1 MCDAGCIEVIDTVTA
16 LELFYTSAVVLW
28 CVYDVCCVGMY
39 LIPWEWGV
47 FKSKQESCSECLC
60 AVCVLVGCWC
70 DQGATLKMRGGCWV
84 VGFAGGEY
92 FAVIKMPS
100 VNFWSVW

>member
-39 LIPWEWGV
+39 LIPWERGV

-70 DQGATLKMRGGCWV
+70 DQGATLKML
-84 VGFAGGEY
+84 VGLLVLQA
-92 FAVIKMPS
+92 ASILPLLKCLQ
-100 VNFWSVW
+100 

>member
-39 LIPWEWGV
+39 LIPWERGV

-70 DQGATLKMRGGCWV
+70 DQAVRPRCDIEDAAGGV
-84 VGFAGGEY
+84 VGLLVLQA
-92 FAVIKMPS
+92 ASILPLLKCLQ
-100 VNFWSVW
+100 